1 MDEIREFTDI
11 MKSLQ
16 NHLLEFIERE
26 NNSEENYQNFDDI
39 FNEQKIS
46 NDQCNFKSFI
56 HILLQIA
63 NNHYRTP
70 NFFSKIDKIILTLKD
85 EIKQKFSNS
94 QIFNFFKSNKRIL
107 LFLIKEKI
115 LVIDHSIT
123 NIILNDTKFNVRNY
137 IQYFFIENEIIQ
149 NFSIENSEVF
159 DEKRE
164 IGENDDTICTIIRND
179 LIDEFISFVKK
190 NDYPLNSQI
199 NQSIFETNNFLL
211 KNEPT
216 LIEYAAFF
224 GSTQIFKYLYLNGVE
239 LIQSIWIY
247 AIHSDNPEMI
257 HLLIEMNIIK
267 PDDESY
273 QKCLKESIKCHHN
286 DIANYIINNLIDQD
300 NYQLGENYNDN
311 IVAYGFKYHNYSFF
325 PNDFNHKFIFFYSCQ
340 YDYLKIV
347 RILLQTKQIN
357 IKGALI

>member
-26 NNSEENYQNFDDI
+26 NNSEENYQNFVDI

-46 NDQCNFKSFI
+46 NDLCNFKSFI

-70 NFFSKIDKIILTLKD
+70 NFFSKIDKIILNLKD

-137 IQYFFIENEIIQ
+137 IQYFLIENEIIQ

-257 HLLIEMNIIK
+257 HPKM
-267 PDDESY
+267 
-273 QKCLKESIKCHHN
+273 
-286 DIANYIINNLIDQD
+286 
-300 NYQLGENYNDN
+300 
-311 IVAYGFKYHNYSFF
+311 F
-325 PNDFNHKFIFFYSCQ
+325 
-340 YDYLKIV
+340 
-347 RILLQTKQIN
+347 
-357 IKGALI
+357 